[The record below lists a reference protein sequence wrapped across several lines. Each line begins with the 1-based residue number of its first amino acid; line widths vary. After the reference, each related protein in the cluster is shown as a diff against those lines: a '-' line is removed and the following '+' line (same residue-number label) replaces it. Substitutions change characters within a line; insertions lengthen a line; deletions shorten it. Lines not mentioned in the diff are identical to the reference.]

1 MNNVNLQLRS
11 AYHQMLSGNIT
22 VAGQPVPMFYLN
34 VTEGDPDLYLLL
46 SSIQIGEAPGS
57 KCSTMTDN
65 SLVFT
70 VYSRYEKNSGVE
82 VDQVVSQLLEI
93 IFPTVTTVVP
103 GTLDISLISDVVTGG
118 FNAAKNKQIC
128 ERTITFQHLI
138 DHQ

>member
-11 AYHQMLSGNIT
+11 AYHQMLNGNVT
-22 VAGQPVPMFYLN
+22 VNGSNVPMFYLN
-34 VTEGDPDLYLLL
+34 VTEGDPDLYILL
-46 SSIQIGEAPGS
+46 SSIQVTESPGS

-70 VYSRYEKNSGVE
+70 VYSRYEKNSGAE
-82 VDQVVSQLLEI
+82 VDLVVDQLLAI
-93 IFPTVTTVVP
+93 IFPTVSTVVP
-103 GTLDISLISDVVTGG
+103 GTMSINLVNDVVTGG